1 MAHYVA
7 PLAAVDIIDK
17 QLVVLQLASAQ
28 GRLWV
33 HQWHQQP
40 ATQACSQKLHC
51 RALMTV
57 MDHRAVHY
65 QQLSEHQQLHQVRE
79 SVHASLGLEHTQ
91 LDTLT
96 LDYQHTPL
104 GTQVVSGHCSQV
116 RKKQQQFEVLKCPVS
131 IVEPA
136 FQAVIRATNF
146 LLAEHYSPA
155 QSHAPS
161 PEWQILQLAEPLS
174 TLIRCHYGSI
184 SALSFHSESDLT
196 SIIGSPLPTFYFGNR
211 NISNRH
217 QFGSQ
222 PMLQTL
228 ALPSYLQENMSTAL
242 GDQLLPLFGCAL
254 RGFIKWHH

>member
-7 PLAAVDIIDK
+7 PFAAVDIIDK
-17 QLVVLQLASAQ
+17 QLVVLQLASAR

-104 GTQVVSGHCSQV
+104 GTQIVSGHCSQV

-136 FQAVIRATNF
+136 FQAVIEQQTFCSRNTTVLPKVMLCRRSGKFCNWRS
-146 LLAEHYSPA
+146 HYRR
-155 QSHAPS
+155 
-161 PEWQILQLAEPLS
+161 LS
-174 TLIRCHYGSI
+174 AVIWCGRS
-184 SALSFHSESDLT
+184 
-196 SIIGSPLPTFYFGNR
+196 
-211 NISNRH
+211 RH
-217 QFGSQ
+217 
-222 PMLQTL
+222 
-228 ALPSYLQENMSTAL
+228 
-242 GDQLLPLFGCAL
+242 
-254 RGFIKWHH
+254 